1 MSWAPVFVVFYVS
14 HLVGDYLVQT
24 DWQARHKRGGLGRDP
39 IARRAL
45 LSHLTTYSLAYVPA
59 MIWISSR
66 LHWSTVLILVA
77 VAVPHMVQDDGRL
90 ITAYVRKVKGLDAGS
105 DHAIVAYVDQAFHM
119 LALLG
124 AALLVSAL
132 R

>member
-1 MSWAPVFVVFYVS
+1 VTWASVFIVFYVS

-24 DWQARHKRGGLGRDP
+24 DWQARHKRGGLGHDP

-59 MIWISSR
+59 LIWTSSQ
-66 LHWSTVLILVA
+66 LHWRVLLILAA
-77 VAVPHMVQDDGRL
+77 VAIPHMVQDDGRL
-90 ITAYVRKVKGLDAGS
+90 LTVYVRKVKGLDAGS

>member
-45 LSHLTTYSLAYVPA
+45 LSHLTTYSLAYLPA

-66 LHWSTVLILVA
+66 LHWSTLLILVA

>member
-1 MSWAPVFVVFYVS
+1 VTWASVFIVFYVS

-24 DWQARHKRGGLGRDP
+24 DWQARHKRGGLGHDP

-59 MIWISSR
+59 LIWTSSQ
-66 LHWSTVLILVA
+66 LHWRVLLILAA
-77 VAVPHMVQDDGRL
+77 VAIPHMVQDDGRL
-90 ITAYVRKVKGLDAGS
+90 LTVYVRKVKGLDAGS
-105 DHAIVAYVDQAFHM
+105 DRAIVVYVDQAFHM